1 MGHHA
6 GWKNF
11 PLRLVMKQ
19 SPLPLTVIGGYLG
32 AGKTTL
38 INRLLADPQGERLA
52 LLINDFGDV
61 NIDQSLITSHHGDTI
76 SLTNGCICCS
86 LADGFASALDTVKEN
101 AHRVDRVV
109 IEVSGVGQPA
119 KVALWGQSPGFYS
132 DGVVVLVNGQSI
144 MQRAED
150 PYVGE
155 TVLAQIKGADLLLLT
170 HTDLMDSPQVEEA
183 TQWLAT
189 KHQAPVLE
197 SPVATALLYGLPPQG
212 TDSDPAPVDY
222 LTASVVLN
230 KTVDK
235 SILDLWA
242 KTRPTGVIRAKGL
255 VKISDR
261 AENQTDVQLFGPNLV
276 LRPHPS
282 GQTLNTVVAIARPG
296 TPRAALIKWLN
307 QLNPA
312 N

>member
-1 MGHHA
+1 M
-6 GWKNF
+6 NQ
-11 PLRLVMKQ
+11 P
-19 SPLPLTVIGGYLG
+19 PLPLTVIGGYLG

-38 INRLLADPQGERLA
+38 INQLLAGSQGERLA

-61 NIDQSLITSHHGDTI
+61 NIDQRLITSHDGDTI

-86 LADGFASALDTVKEN
+86 LADGFASALDTVNQN
-101 AHRVDRVV
+101 AHLLDRVI

-119 KVALWGQSPGFYS
+119 KVAQWGQTPGLSS
-132 DGVVVLVNGQSI
+132 DGVIVLIDGQSI
-144 MQRAED
+144 MQRVED

-155 TVLAQIKGADLLLLT
+155 TILAQIQGADLLLLT
-170 HTDLMDSPQVEEA
+170 HTDLMEAPQVAEV

-197 SPVATALLYGLPPQG
+197 SPVAPAILYGLPPTG
-212 TDSDPAPVDY
+212 ADTDLAPVDC
-222 LTASVVLN
+222 LTASVVVNEPLEQS
-230 KTVDK
+230 T
-235 SILDLWA
+235 LELWA
-242 KTRPTGVIRAKGL
+242 KTRPGGVIRAKGL

-261 AENQTDVQLFGPNLV
+261 SENQTDVQLFGPRLV

-282 GQTLNTVVAIARPG
+282 EQTLNTMVAIARPG